1 MIGGPNA
8 PVYGF
13 CWAPEPGQHQFR
25 LLKQTSLAVPRSTG
39 PLSAIP
45 TPVPEETQVRPL
57 SCHGVVLKLTR
68 QAGTR
73 RQCAE
78 AQPHLL

>member
-13 CWAPEPGQHQFR
+13 CWAPETGQHQFR

-39 PLSAIP
+39 PISAIP
-45 TPVPEETQVRPL
+45 APVREGAQVRPL
-57 SCHGVVLKLTR
+57 SCHGVVLKVPR
-68 QAGTR
+68 QAGAR
-73 RQCAE
+73 RQRAQ